1 MVKSKVLVVGDL
13 MLDEF
18 VYGSVTRISPEA
30 PVPILKINET
40 RRYIGG
46 CGNVAANL
54 KSLGVDVCICAAVG
68 DDEPGGYIRSK
79 LRTDSIQ
86 DMTQTS
92 STDTIVKT
100 RFVSSTNSHMLR
112 VDSEKPY
119 HSRTSAAAAEY
130 INENAEDLFA
140 VVISDYDKGTLDSV
154 GIADLIRTAKS
165 NGVKAFVDSKRT
177 DYAVFTGAYVYKPN
191 LSEFQRAVGHTV
203 DVGFGLEDQIRD
215 LGTDFLRAYDIDN
228 MVVTLGSEGAALVG
242 KDGTFSM
249 ARPDRVLNVY
259 DVSGA
264 GDTALAALVASCIRG
279 AQLKD
284 SLKYANRAAGLVVQ
298 KSGTAVVSSEEVFC
312 TETAG
317 EPRAKK
323 VGFTN
328 GCFDCCHYGHIH
340 SLKQAKSLCD
350 RLVVGVN
357 SDEWIRKHKG
367 PGRPIQD
374 EKTRVEVLKSFS
386 FVDEVIV
393 FDDDTALQVVKKVR
407 PDIIMKQG
415 YSMDKWPEAQY
426 VKSYGGEVVF
436 LDKVEGYSTTE
447 MEKRVKEQA

>member
-1 MVKSKVLVVGDL
+1 
-13 MLDEF
+13 
-18 VYGSVTRISPEA
+18 
-30 PVPILKINET
+30 
-40 RRYIGG
+40 
-46 CGNVAANL
+46 
-54 KSLGVDVCICAAVG
+54 
-68 DDEPGGYIRSK
+68 
-79 LRTDSIQ
+79 
-86 DMTQTS
+86 
-92 STDTIVKT
+92 
-100 RFVSSTNSHMLR
+100 MLR

-119 HSRTSAAAAEY
+119 RSHTAAVASEY
-130 INENAEDLFA
+130 IKENAEDLFA
-140 VVISDYDKGTLDSV
+140 LVISDYDKGTLDSA
-154 GIADLIRTAKS
+154 GIVDLIQTAKS
-165 NGVKAFVDSKRT
+165 NGVKTFVDSKRT
-177 DYAVFTGAYVYKPN
+177 DYVVFAGAYVYKPN
-191 LSEFQRAVGHTV
+191 LSEFQKAVGHTV
-203 DVGFGLEDQIRD
+203 DVGFGLEDQVRD
-215 LGTDFLRAYDIDN
+215 FGMGFLRAYDIDN
-228 MVVTLGSEGAALVG
+228 MVVTLGGEGAALVG
-242 KDGTFSM
+242 KDGAFSM
-249 ARPDRVLNVY
+249 AKPDRVLNVY

-264 GDTALAALVASCIRG
+264 GDTALAALVASCIRDVP
-279 AQLKD
+279 LKD
-284 SLKYANRAAGLVVQ
+284 ALKYAIFICAAGLVVQ
-298 KSGTAVVSSEEVFC
+298 KSGTAVVSSEEVFSA
-312 TETAG
+312 ETAG
-317 EPRAKK
+317 APHTKK

-340 SLKQAKSLCD
+340 SLKRAKSLCD

-447 MEKRVKEQA
+447 MEKRIKG

>member
-1 MVKSKVLVVGDL
+1 MAKSKVLVVGDL

-79 LRTDSIQ
+79 LRADSIQ

-92 STDTIVKT
+92 STGTIVKT
-100 RFVSSTNSHMLR
+100 RFVSNTNSHMLR

-119 HSRTSAAAAEY
+119 RSRMSAAAAKY

-140 VVISDYDKGTLDSV
+140 VVISDYDKGTLDSAS
-154 GIADLIRTAKS
+154 IADLIWTAKS

-177 DYAVFTGAYVYKPN
+177 DYAVFAGAYVYKPN
-191 LSEFQRAVGHTV
+191 LSEFQKAVGHTV

-215 LGTDFLRAYDIDN
+215 LGTGFLRAYDIDN
-228 MVVTLGSEGAALVG
+228 MVVTLGGEGVALVE
-242 KDGTFSM
+242 KDGAFSM

-279 AQLKD
+279 TQLKD
-284 SLKYANRAAGLVVQ
+284 ALKYANRAAGLVVQ
-298 KSGTAVVSSEEVFC
+298 KSGTAVVSSEEVFSA
-312 TETAG
+312 EAAG
-317 EPRAKK
+317 ALHTKK

-386 FVDEVIV
+386 FIDEVIV

-447 MEKRVKEQA
+447 MEKRVKG